1 MTIDP
6 SKLQIAVEEQEAWRR
21 RINVTVPAGI
31 VQTERNKIIQ
41 RVGSRLKLPGFR
53 KGKLPANVVEQRFGP
68 SVDQEL
74 VDKLVGEA
82 YREALKVEGLEP
94 ISEGQ
99 VENIEYEPRQELSFS
114 ITFDV
119 QPVFDIARVG
129 GFQVER
135 PTIDVSD
142 EDKERV
148 LARIQ
153 EQHGV
158 WKPVEDGGEPE
169 AGDLVTLEITPLV
182 GGEPDGDPR
191 PYEIVLGQGEALP
204 QVEAAVRTLAVGDTG
219 DFTVTFP
226 DDFPDEERRGETQH
240 LRINLQARK
249 VQELPDLTDEFAS
262 SLGDFDSLD
271 DLKAR
276 VREDLEKEAAERAE
290 GAVRGQL
297 LENLLEANPF
307 EIPRSMT
314 ERYMD
319 SLLGDTSKLDPEEV
333 AKTRETL
340 RPEAEK
346 AVKRILLIERLAEL
360 QGLRASEDEVDERVE
375 EIAAQNNATAAQVYA
390 NLQKSG
396 NLDGLEREIT
406 EKKVFEFLKGESTIT
421 EGAKA

>member
-21 RINVTVPAGI
+21 RITVTVPAGT
-31 VQTERNKIIQ
+31 VQTERNKILQ
-41 RVGSRLKLPGFR
+41 RVGARLKLPGFR
-53 KGKLPANVVEQRFGP
+53 KGKLPPHVVEQRFGP

-82 YREALKVEGLEP
+82 YREALKVEELEP

-99 VENIEYEPRQELSFS
+99 VENIEFESRQDLTFS

-119 QPVFDIARVG
+119 QPTFDIGRVG
-129 GFQVER
+129 GFSVER
-135 PTIDVSD
+135 PDIEVSEGD
-142 EDKERV
+142 GGKV

-158 WKPVEDGGEPE
+158 WKPVEGGGEPE
-169 AGDLVTLEITPLV
+169 EGNLVTLEITPLV
-182 GGEPDGDPR
+182 GGEPEGDPR
-191 PYEIVLGQGEALP
+191 PYEIVLGGGEALP
-204 QVEAAVRTLAVGDTG
+204 QVEDSVKTLAVGESG

-226 DDFPDEERRGETQH
+226 DDFPDEDRRGETQH
-240 LRINLQARK
+240 LRISLQARK
-249 VQELPDLTDEFAS
+249 VQELPELTDEFAKT
-262 SLGDFDSLD
+262 LGDFESME
-271 DLKAR
+271 DLKVR

-290 GAVRGQL
+290 GAVRSQL

-319 SLLGDTSKLDPEEV
+319 SVLGDTSELDPEQV
-333 AKTRETL
+333 AETRETL

-346 AVKRILLIERLAEL
+346 AVKRILIIDRLAEV
-360 QGLRASEDEVDERVE
+360 QGLRASEDDLDGRVE
-375 EIAAQNNATAAQVYA
+375 EIAERNNATAAQVYA